1 MTRRAYRPV
10 LLAAAASLL
19 MTPAAGETLREALVK
34 AYKTNPTLTGARA
47 GQRAVDENVPIAKS
61 RGRPTAD
68 LGGQIT
74 ENLIISS
81 TNFFS
86 PTRIAS
92 GRATL
97 TVPLYQGGGVK
108 NAIRAADARVDAGQA
123 GLRGTESELF
133 NQVVAAYL
141 DVIRDGGIAGLNAK
155 QVQVLSK
162 NLEATRDRFE
172 VGDLTRTDVAQ
183 SESRLAL
190 ARSQLQTAEAN
201 LIVSRERYIQLVGDV
216 PESLEEPPPLPNL
229 PANPDAAVEKALA
242 SNPDLIAA
250 KKNADA
256 ARFDI
261 KVTRAATLPRISA
274 TADRSYSNFLNSAP
288 GQPATPSNPNPS
300 PPVNTSNTSQAG
312 IQVTLPLYAGGQVS
326 AQVRQAQARS
336 SQALEAIIAA
346 ERSVV
351 SQTRSAYAS
360 WRASQEVIISSEAA
374 VKAAALSLE
383 GVRAE
388 NSVGNRTILDILNAE
403 QELLNA
409 EVQLVGARR
418 NAYVAGFTLLAAM
431 GQAEARDLGLDGGV
445 LYDPEVNYNRVKG
458 RFLDFQEDKVGP
470 PVATRTVDTPAQ
482 NPPKR

>member
-1 MTRRAYRPV
+1 MMVRHFSKFTLFAGTA
-10 LLAAAASLL
+10 LLCIA
-19 MTPAAGETLREALVK
+19 PAHGETLREALIK
-34 AYKTNPTLTGARA
+34 AYKTNPTLTAARA
-47 GQRAVDENVPIAKS
+47 GQRANDENVPIAKS
-61 RGRPTAD
+61 RGRPSAD
-68 LGGQIT
+68 LSGQFT

-86 PTRIAS
+86 PTRTFGVRGNLS
-92 GRATL
+92 
-97 TVPLYQGGGVK
+97 VPLYQGGGVK
-108 NAIRAADARVDAGQA
+108 NAIRAADARVDSGQA
-123 GLRGTESELF
+123 SLRGTESSIF
-133 NQVVAAYL
+133 SAAVAAYL
-141 DVIRDGGIAGLNAK
+141 DVIRDGGIVGLQAK
-155 QVQVLSK
+155 QVEVLSK

-172 VGDLTRTDVAQ
+172 VGDLTRTDIAQ
-183 SESRLAL
+183 SESRLAI
-190 ARSQLQTAEAN
+190 ARSDLQTAESN
-201 LIVSRERYIQLVGDV
+201 LIASRERYIQIIGDV
-216 PESLEEPPPLPNL
+216 PSGLEEPPPLPNL
-229 PANPDAAVEKALA
+229 PTNPDAAVQKALE

-261 KVTRAATLPRISA
+261 GAARGATLPRVSA
-274 TADRSYSNFLNSAP
+274 VADRTYANFLNSAP
-288 GQPATPSNPNPS
+288 S
-300 PPVNTSNTSQAG
+300 PLAPNTSNTSSAG
-312 IQVTLPLYAGGQVS
+312 VQFSLPLYAGGQVA

-336 SQALEAIIAA
+336 SQALEQIIAA
-346 ERSVV
+346 ERDVV
-351 SQTRSAYAS
+351 SQTRTAYAS

-383 GVRAE
+383 GVKAE

-409 EVQLVGARR
+409 EVRLVGARR

-445 LYDPEVNYNRVKG
+445 FYDPEVNYNRVKG

>member
-1 MTRRAYRPV
+1 MMVRHFSKLL
-10 LLAAAASLL
+10 LLAGTATLCVAPAAA
-19 MTPAAGETLREALVK
+19 ETLREALTK
-34 AYKTNPTLTGARA
+34 AYNTNPTLTGARA
-47 GQRAVDENVPIAKS
+47 GQRATDENVPIARS

-68 LGGQIT
+68 LGAQVT

-86 PTRIAS
+86 PKRIAS

-97 TVPLYQGGGVK
+97 NVPLYQGGGVK

-123 GLRGTESELF
+123 NLRGTESGLF
-133 NQVVAAYL
+133 SQVVAAYL
-141 DVIRDGGIAGLNAK
+141 DVIRDGSIATLNAK

-172 VGDLTRTDVAQ
+172 VGDLTRTDIAQ
-183 SESRLAL
+183 SESRLAI
-190 ARSQLQTAEAN
+190 ARSQLQTAEAQ
-201 LIVSRERYIQLVGDV
+201 LIASRERYIQLVGDV
-216 PESLEEPPPLPNL
+216 PTALEEPPQLPNL
-229 PANPDAAVEKALA
+229 PDNPEAAVDKALEN
-242 SNPDLIAA
+242 NPDLLSA

-261 KVTRAATLPRISA
+261 KTTRAATLPRVSA
-274 TADRSYSNFLNSAP
+274 TADRSYANFLNSAP
-288 GQPATPSNPNPS
+288 SVAAP
-300 PPVNTSNTSQAG
+300 NTSNTSQAG
-312 IQVTLPLYAGGQVS
+312 VQITLPLYAGGQVS

-336 SQALEAIIAA
+336 SQAIEAIVAA
-346 ERSVV
+346 ERDVV
-351 SQTRSAYAS
+351 SQTRTAYAS
-360 WRASQEVIISSEAA
+360 WRASNEVIVSSDVA

-409 EVQLVGARR
+409 QVQLVGARR

>member
-1 MTRRAYRPV
+1 MMVRHFSKFV
-10 LLAAAASLL
+10 LLAGTAMLCVAPAAA
-19 MTPAAGETLREALVK
+19 ETLREALTK
-34 AYKTNPTLTGARA
+34 AYNTNPTLTGARA
-47 GQRAVDENVPIAKS
+47 GQRATDENVPIARS

-68 LGGQIT
+68 LGAQVT

-86 PTRIAS
+86 PKRIAS

-97 TVPLYQGGGVK
+97 NVPLYQGGGVK

-123 GLRGTESELF
+123 NLRGTESGLF
-133 NQVVAAYL
+133 SQVVAAYL
-141 DVIRDGGIAGLNAK
+141 DVIRDGSIATLNAK

-172 VGDLTRTDVAQ
+172 VGDLTRTDIAQ
-183 SESRLAL
+183 SESRLAI
-190 ARSQLQTAEAN
+190 ARSQLQTAEAQ
-201 LIVSRERYIQLVGDV
+201 LIASRERYIQLVGDV
-216 PESLEEPPPLPNL
+216 PTALEEPPQLPNL
-229 PANPDAAVEKALA
+229 PDNPEAAVDKALEN
-242 SNPDLIAA
+242 NPDLLSA

-261 KVTRAATLPRISA
+261 KTTRAATLPRVSA

-288 GQPATPSNPNPS
+288 SAAAP
-300 PPVNTSNTSQAG
+300 NTSNTSQAG
-312 IQVTLPLYAGGQVS
+312 VQITLPLYAGGQVS

-336 SQALEAIIAA
+336 SQAIEAIVAA
-346 ERSVV
+346 ERDVV
-351 SQTRSAYAS
+351 SQTRTAYAS
-360 WRASQEVIISSEAA
+360 WRASNEVIVSSDVA

-409 EVQLVGARR
+409 QVQLVGARR

-445 LYDPEVNYNRVKG
+445 LYDPEVNYKRVKG

-482 NPPKR
+482 SPPKR

>member
-1 MTRRAYRPV
+1 MTSRAYRSV

-19 MTPAAGETLREALVK
+19 TTPATAETLRDALAK

-68 LGGQIT
+68 LSSQFT

-86 PTRIAS
+86 PTRTFGVRGNLA
-92 GRATL
+92 
-97 TVPLYQGGGVK
+97 VPLYQGGGVK

-123 GLRGTESELF
+123 NLRGTESELF

-201 LIVSRERYIQLVGDV
+201 LIMSRERYIQLVGTV
-216 PESLEEPPPLPNL
+216 PEGLEEPPPLPNL
-229 PANPDAAVEKALA
+229 PDSPEMAVQKALDN
-242 SNPDLIAA
+242 NPDLIAA

-256 ARFDI
+256 ARYDI
-261 KVTRAATLPRISA
+261 GAARGATLPRVQA
-274 TADRSYSNFLNSAP
+274 FADRSYANFLNSAP
-288 GQPATPSNPNPS
+288 S
-300 PPVNTSNTSQAG
+300 PQAPNTSNTSSAG
-312 IQVTLPLYAGGQVS
+312 VQITLPLYAGGQVS
-326 AQVRQAQARS
+326 AQVRQAQART

-431 GQAEARDLGLDGGV
+431 GQAEARDLGLDGGA
-445 LYDPEVNYNRVKG
+445 LYDPEVNYQRVKG

>member
-1 MTRRAYRPV
+1 MLMASIFRKYV
-10 LLAAAASLL
+10 LLGSVALLCVQPAS
-19 MTPAAGETLREALVK
+19 AETLREALVK
-34 AYKTNPTLTGARA
+34 AYQTNPTLTGARA

-68 LGGQIT
+68 LSGQVT

-86 PTRIAS
+86 PKRIAS
-92 GRATL
+92 GRASL
-97 TVPLYQGGGVK
+97 NVPLYQGGGVK
-108 NAIRAADARVDAGQA
+108 NAIRAADSRVDAGQA
-123 GLRGTESELF
+123 NLRGTESGIF
-133 NQVVAAYL
+133 SQVVAAYL

-172 VGDLTRTDVAQ
+172 VGDLTRTDIAQ

-190 ARSQLQTAEAN
+190 ARSQLQTAEAQ
-201 LIVSRERYIQLVGDV
+201 LIASRERYIQFVGDV
-216 PESLEEPPPLPNL
+216 PTALEEPPPLPNL
-229 PANPDAAVEKALA
+229 PATPELAVNKALEN
-242 SNPDLIAA
+242 NPDLLAA

-256 ARFDI
+256 ARYDI
-261 KVTRAATLPRISA
+261 KTTRAATLPRVSA
-274 TADRSYSNFLNSAP
+274 TADRSYSNFLKSAP
-288 GQPATPSNPNPS
+288 DPRQP
-300 PPVNTSNTSQAG
+300 NTSNTAQAG
-312 IQVTLPLYAGGQVS
+312 VQFTLPLYAGGQVS

-336 SQALEAIIAA
+336 SQAIEAIVAA
-346 ERSVV
+346 ERDVV
-351 SQTRSAYAS
+351 SQTRTAYAS
-360 WRASQEVIISSEAA
+360 WRASNEVIVSSEAA

-383 GVRAE
+383 GVKAE

>member
-1 MTRRAYRPV
+1 MTISASHIALV
-10 LLAAAASLL
+10 AAAATLVVA
-19 MTPAAGETLREALVK
+19 PAQGETLREALTK

-47 GQRAVDENVPIAKS
+47 GQRANDENVPIAKS

-68 LGGQIT
+68 LGAQLT

-123 GLRGTESELF
+123 NLRGTESELF

-141 DVIRDGGIAGLNAK
+141 DVIRDGGIASLNAK

-172 VGDLTRTDVAQ
+172 VGDLTRTDIAQ

-190 ARSQLQTAEAN
+190 ARSQLQTAEAQ
-201 LIVSRERYIQLVGDV
+201 LIGSRERYIQLVGDV
-216 PESLEEPPPLPNL
+216 PDALEEPPPLPNL
-229 PANPDAAVEKALA
+229 PASPDVAVDKALEN
-242 SNPDLIAA
+242 NPDLLAA

-256 ARFDI
+256 ARYDI
-261 KVTRAATLPRISA
+261 KTTRAATLPRVSA
-274 TADRSYSNFLNSAP
+274 TADRSYANFLNSAP
-288 GQPATPSNPNPS
+288 GAPATPTNPNPARAT
-300 PPVNTSNTSQAG
+300 NTSNTSQAAVQ
-312 IQVTLPLYAGGQVS
+312 ITVPLYAGGQVA

-336 SQALEAIIAA
+336 SQALEAIIAT
-346 ERSVV
+346 ERSIV

-360 WRASQEVIISSEAA
+360 WRASQEVILSSETA

-431 GQAEARDLGLDGGV
+431 GQAEARDLGLDGGA
-445 LYDPEVNYNRVKG
+445 LYDPETNYNRVKN
-458 RFLDFQEDKVGP
+458 RFLDFQEDKVPP

>member
-1 MTRRAYRPV
+1 MTSRAYRSV

-19 MTPAAGETLREALVK
+19 TTPATAETLREALAK

-68 LGGQIT
+68 LSSQFT

-86 PTRIAS
+86 PTRNFGVRGNLA
-92 GRATL
+92 
-97 TVPLYQGGGVK
+97 VPLYQGGGVK

-123 GLRGTESELF
+123 NLRGTESELF

-201 LIVSRERYIQLVGDV
+201 LIMSRERYIQLVGTV
-216 PESLEEPPPLPNL
+216 PEALEEPPPLPNL
-229 PANPDAAVEKALA
+229 PDSPEMAVQKALDN
-242 SNPDLIAA
+242 NPDLIAA

-256 ARFDI
+256 ARYDI
-261 KVTRAATLPRISA
+261 GAARGATLPRVQA
-274 TADRSYSNFLNSAP
+274 FADRSYANFLNSAP
-288 GQPATPSNPNPS
+288 S
-300 PPVNTSNTSQAG
+300 PQAPNTSNTSSAG
-312 IQVTLPLYAGGQVS
+312 VQITLPLYAGGQVS
-326 AQVRQAQARS
+326 AQVRQAQART

-431 GQAEARDLGLDGGV
+431 GQAEARDLGLDGGA
-445 LYDPEVNYNRVKG
+445 LYDPEVNYKRVKG

>member
-1 MTRRAYRPV
+1 MLCAAP
-10 LLAAAASLL
+10 AAA
-19 MTPAAGETLREALVK
+19 ETLREALTK
-34 AYKTNPTLTGARA
+34 AYNSNPTLTGARA
-47 GQRAVDENVPIAKS
+47 GQRANDENVPIAKS

-68 LGGQIT
+68 LAGQVT

-86 PTRIAS
+86 PKRIAS

-123 GLRGTESELF
+123 NLRGTESGLF
-133 NQVVAAYL
+133 SQVVAAYL

-172 VGDLTRTDVAQ
+172 VGDLTRTDIAQ

-190 ARSQLQTAEAN
+190 ARSQLQTAEAQ
-201 LIVSRERYIQLVGDV
+201 LIASRERYIQLVGDV
-216 PESLEEPPPLPNL
+216 PTALEEPPPLPNL
-229 PANPDAAVEKALA
+229 PATPEAAVDKALEN
-242 SNPDLIAA
+242 NPDLLAA

-261 KVTRAATLPRISA
+261 KTTRAATLPRVSA

-288 GQPATPSNPNPS
+288 GQPPSLNNPNPAR
-300 PPVNTSNTSQAG
+300 PPNTSNTSQAG
-312 IQVTLPLYAGGQVS
+312 IQFTLPLYAGGQVS

-336 SQALEAIIAA
+336 SQAIEAIVAA
-346 ERSVV
+346 ERDVV
-351 SQTRSAYAS
+351 SQTRTAYAS
-360 WRASQEVIISSEAA
+360 WRASNEVIVSSEAA

-431 GQAEARDLGLDGGV
+431 GQAEARDLGLDGGA

>member
-1 MTRRAYRPV
+1 MVRQIVKFGLLAGTAMLVTAPASAETLNEALAKAYR
-10 LLAAAASLL
+10 
-19 MTPAAGETLREALVK
+19 
-34 AYKTNPTLTGARA
+34 TNPTLTAAQA
-47 GQRAVDENVPIAKS
+47 GQRATDEGVPIAKS

-68 LGGQIT
+68 LSGRFT
-74 ENLIISS
+74 ENLIISA

-86 PTRIAS
+86 PKRNVGAQ
-92 GRATL
+92 ATL

-108 NAIRAADARVDAGQA
+108 NAIRAADARVDSGQA
-123 GLRGTESELF
+123 SLRGTESALF
-133 NQVVAAYL
+133 SNVVAAYL

-172 VGDLTRTDVAQ
+172 VGDLTRTDIAQ
-183 SESRLAL
+183 SESRLAV
-190 ARSQLQTAEAN
+190 ARSQLQTAEAQ
-201 LIVSRERYIQLVGDV
+201 LIASRERYIQLVGEA
-216 PESLEEPPPLPNL
+216 PSGLQEPPPLPNL
-229 PANPDAAVEKALA
+229 PASNEAAVQKALDN
-242 SNPDLIAA
+242 NPDLIAA
-250 KKNADA
+250 KKSADA
-256 ARFDI
+256 ARYDI
-261 KVTRAATLPRISA
+261 KVTRANTLPRISA
-274 TADRSYSNFLNSAP
+274 TVDRSYANFLNSAP
-288 GQPATPSNPNPS
+288 SPLQP
-300 PPVNTSNTSQAG
+300 NTSNTSAAG
-312 IQVTLPLYAGGQVS
+312 VQFTLPLYAGGQVS

-336 SQALEAIIAA
+336 SQAIEQIVAA
-346 ERSVV
+346 ERDVV
-351 SQTRSAYAS
+351 SQTRTAYAS
-360 WRASQEVIISSEAA
+360 WRASNEVIVSSEVA

-383 GVRAE
+383 GVKAE

-431 GQAEARDLGLDGGV
+431 GQAEARDLGLDGGA

-482 NPPKR
+482 TPPKRP

>member
-1 MTRRAYRPV
+1 MMVRHFSKLV
-10 LLAAAASLL
+10 LLAGTAMLCVAPAAA
-19 MTPAAGETLREALVK
+19 ETLREALTK
-34 AYKTNPTLTGARA
+34 AYNTNPTLTGARA
-47 GQRAVDENVPIAKS
+47 GQRATDENVPIARS

-68 LGGQIT
+68 LAGQVT

-86 PTRIAS
+86 PKRIAS

-97 TVPLYQGGGVK
+97 NVPLYQGGGVK

-123 GLRGTESELF
+123 NLRGTESGLF
-133 NQVVAAYL
+133 SQVVAAYL
-141 DVIRDGGIAGLNAK
+141 DVIRDGSIATLNAK

-172 VGDLTRTDVAQ
+172 VGDLTRTDIAQ
-183 SESRLAL
+183 SESRLAI
-190 ARSQLQTAEAN
+190 ARSQLQTAEAQ
-201 LIVSRERYIQLVGDV
+201 LIASRERYIQLVGDV
-216 PESLEEPPPLPNL
+216 PTALEEPPQLPNL
-229 PANPDAAVEKALA
+229 PDNPEAAVDKALEN
-242 SNPDLIAA
+242 NPDLLSA

-261 KVTRAATLPRISA
+261 KTTRAATLPRVSA
-274 TADRSYSNFLNSAP
+274 TADRSYANFLNSAP
-288 GQPATPSNPNPS
+288 SVAAP
-300 PPVNTSNTSQAG
+300 NTSNTSQAG
-312 IQVTLPLYAGGQVS
+312 VQITLPLYAGGQVS

-336 SQALEAIIAA
+336 SQAIEAIVAA
-346 ERSVV
+346 ERDVV
-351 SQTRSAYAS
+351 SQTRTAYAS
-360 WRASQEVIISSEAA
+360 WRASNEVIVSSDVA
-374 VKAAALSLE
+374 VQAAALSLE

-409 EVQLVGARR
+409 QVQLVGARR

-445 LYDPEVNYNRVKG
+445 LYDPEVNYKRVKG

>member
-1 MTRRAYRPV
+1 MLCVAP
-10 LLAAAASLL
+10 AAA
-19 MTPAAGETLREALVK
+19 ETLREALTK
-34 AYKTNPTLTGARA
+34 AYNTNPTLTGARA
-47 GQRAVDENVPIAKS
+47 GQRATDENVPIARS

-68 LGGQIT
+68 LAGQVT

-86 PTRIAS
+86 PKRIAS

-97 TVPLYQGGGVK
+97 NVPLYHGGGVK

-123 GLRGTESELF
+123 NLRGTESGLF
-133 NQVVAAYL
+133 SQVVAAYL
-141 DVIRDGGIAGLNAK
+141 DVIRDGSIATLNAK

-172 VGDLTRTDVAQ
+172 VGDLTRTDIAQ

-190 ARSQLQTAEAN
+190 ARSQLQTAEAQ
-201 LIVSRERYIQLVGDV
+201 LIASRERYIQLVGDV
-216 PESLEEPPPLPNL
+216 PTALEEPPQLPNL
-229 PANPDAAVEKALA
+229 PDNPEVAVDKALEN
-242 SNPDLIAA
+242 NPDLLAA

-261 KVTRAATLPRISA
+261 KTTRAATLPRISA
-274 TADRSYSNFLNSAP
+274 TADRSYANFLNSAP
-288 GQPATPSNPNPS
+288 GAPATVNNPNPLR
-300 PPVNTSNTSQAG
+300 PPNTSNTSQAG
-312 IQVTLPLYAGGQVS
+312 VQFTLPLYAGGQVS

-336 SQALEAIIAA
+336 SQAIEAIVAA
-346 ERSVV
+346 ERDVV
-351 SQTRSAYAS
+351 SQTRTAYAS
-360 WRASQEVIISSEAA
+360 WRASNEVIVSSDVA

-409 EVQLVGARR
+409 QVQLVGARR

-445 LYDPEVNYNRVKG
+445 LYDPEVNYKRVKG